1 MGLHGLLDVVRRL
14 WETAKAN
21 HTFYLCPYENSSI
34 GISWTRSKNEMRM
47 PDMSLR
53 LHDLRYQPLENAYA
67 ALLLRLCDAAIISAT
82 EAFSCDRARIMGPV
96 ATGIFRGGGI
106 LMVFGP
112 PSRFRRGTPCPRGG
126 RRGYDREH
134 GGSLRD
140 ARRRQE
146 YEPC

>member
-21 HTFYLCPYENSSI
+21 HTFYLCPYANSSI

-67 ALLLRLCDAAIISAT
+67 ALLLRLCDAARSLPVSGSRLIATQIPSPPKRTPAKSISW
-82 EAFSCDRARIMGPV
+82 
-96 ATGIFRGGGI
+96 
-106 LMVFGP
+106 
-112 PSRFRRGTPCPRGG
+112 
-126 RRGYDREH
+126 
-134 GGSLRD
+134 
-140 ARRRQE
+140 
-146 YEPC
+146 